1 MYRLYLFIALCLY
14 GPQGFGSSGNIWLL
28 VDTSKLTLEVK
39 KGEETVETFQNIAIG
54 RSGAGFKEFR
64 GDDVTPL
71 GTFKIG
77 WVNRKSHYYRFYGF
91 DYPSR
96 ENVEKA
102 LADGLISLKVYDS
115 IVKAHDREK
124 VPPQNTPLGGQ
135 IGIHGLG
142 RGDIKIHKIMN
153 WTHGCIALTNEQ
165 IDRLDRW
172 IKKGTVVKVK

>member
-1 MYRLYLFIALCLY
+1 MYRIYLLIALCLY
-14 GPQGFGSSGNIWLL
+14 SGQGFASSGNIWLL

-39 KGEETVETFQNIAIG
+39 KGEETVETFKNIAIG
-54 RSGAGFKEFR
+54 KSGAGFKEFR
-64 GDDVTPL
+64 GDEITPL

-102 LADGLISLKVYDS
+102 LADGLVSVKVYDS
-115 IVKAHDREK
+115 IVKAHDQDK

-142 RGDIKIHKIMN
+142 RGDIKIHKMMN
-153 WTHGCIALTNEQ
+153 WTQGCIALTNDQ